1 MLKNVNV
8 ERRNKAVFKHGAF
21 PDINFVMFHLFGFRV
36 MRNFIL
42 FVLFGLSFVGCQS
55 TQTTSTT
62 TKKVPLV
69 SFGMIFGVT
78 LDDSRNVSN
87 IQLARVEDIEQKKE
101 SDFRPNEN
109 YMASAIRQ
117 LKAKEYD
124 KDAKLNEE
132 FFLIC
137 LYSQFRPDQALCGGE
152 M

>member
-1 MLKNVNV
+1 
-8 ERRNKAVFKHGAF
+8 
-21 PDINFVMFHLFGFRV
+21 

>member
-1 MLKNVNV
+1 
-8 ERRNKAVFKHGAF
+8 
-21 PDINFVMFHLFGFRV
+21 MFHLFGIRV
-36 MRNFIL
+36 LRNFIL
-42 FVLFGLSFVGCQS
+42 FVLLGLSLVGCQS
-55 TQTTSTT
+55 TQTTNTT

>member
-1 MLKNVNV
+1 LGKLSPFLKNTQKI
-8 ERRNKAVFKHGAF
+8 RHLTQAVVAG
-21 PDINFVMFHLFGFRV
+21 VMFHLFGIRV
-36 MRNFIL
+36 LRNFIL
-42 FVLFGLSFVGCQS
+42 FVLLGLSLVGCQS
-55 TQTTSTT
+55 TQTTNTT